1 MFGISLQE
9 KTLFC
14 RHMAIALKSGMSL
27 IDGLKMIKNQS
38 DSGQM
43 KKIAEHLIGTV
54 EKGEFLS
61 KGLEKYEKVFGNLF
75 VNIIRIAETS
85 GTLPENLNYLAEE
98 LKKKQE
104 IISKVRGAMVYPI
117 IIMIVTIS
125 MAVFMMI
132 FIFPKMLPIFKGL
145 KVDLPLSTKILIV
158 VANAVNSYGLY
169 MLGGSIAL
177 FVGFRLM
184 LNWKGFRYPMHWLLL
199 KLPIVGK
206 ISQEVNLA
214 NISRTLWLLLRGG
227 IKIVEGVNIVGDT
240 LQNAVF
246 REYLKKSSNTIRS
259 GKFLS
264 EALYEKKSLF
274 PFVFSNMISV
284 GESTG
289 NLTENLKY
297 LSEYYDSEVDEYLKN
312 LSSTLEPILLVFMG
326 VIVGFIAISFITPI
340 YKLTQGVR

>member
-38 DSGQM
+38 DSRQM
-43 KKIAEHLIGTV
+43 KKIVEHLIGTI

-61 KGLEKYEKVFGNLF
+61 KGLEKYQNVFGNLF

-104 IISKVRGAMVYPI
+104 IISKVRGAMVYPV

-125 MAVFMMI
+125 MAVFMMV
-132 FIFPKMLPIFKGL
+132 FVFPKMLPIFKGL

-158 VANAVNSYGLY
+158 VANAINGYGFIILGAVIAGFIIFRM
-169 MLGGSIAL
+169 MLKL
-177 FVGFRLM
+177 
-184 LNWKGFRYPMHWLLL
+184 KPFRYPVHWIFLR
-199 KLPIVGK
+199 LPILGK
-206 ISQEVNLA
+206 ISKEVNLA

-227 IKIVEGVNIVGDT
+227 IKIVEGVNIVSDT
-240 LQNAVF
+240 LQNEVF
-246 REYLKKSSNTIRS
+246 KKNLRNSSESVKS
-259 GKFLS
+259 GKLLS
-264 EALYEKKSLF
+264 DAFYSKKFLF
-274 PFVFSNMISV
+274 PFVFSNMVSV
-284 GESTG
+284 GENTG

-326 VIVGFIAISFITPI
+326 LIVGFIAVSFITPI

>member
-27 IDGLKMIKNQS
+27 LDGLKMIKNQS
-38 DSGQM
+38 DSRQM
-43 KKIAEHLIGTV
+43 KKIAEHLIVTI

-61 KGLEKYEKVFGNLF
+61 KGLEKYDNVFGNLF

-104 IISKVRGAMVYPI
+104 IKSKVKGAMVYPI
-117 IIMIVTIS
+117 VIMVVTIS
-125 MAVFMMI
+125 MAVFMMV
-132 FIFPKMLPIFKGL
+132 FIFPKMLPIFKSL
-145 KVDLPLSTKILIV
+145 KVDLPLSTKILILI
-158 VANAVNSYGLY
+158 ANAVNNYGFYILAAA
-169 MLGGSIAL
+169 IAF
-177 FVGFRLM
+177 FVSFRVSLR
-184 LNWKGFRYPMHWLLL
+184 WKGFRYPVHWMMLR
-199 KLPIVGK
+199 LPIIGK
-206 ISQEVNLA
+206 ISKEVNLA

-246 REYLKKSSNTIRS
+246 RDYLKKSMNILKS

-264 EALYEKKSLF
+264 EALYGKKFLF
-274 PFVFSNMISV
+274 PFVFSNMIAV

-326 VIVGFIAISFITPI
+326 LIVGFIAISFITPI